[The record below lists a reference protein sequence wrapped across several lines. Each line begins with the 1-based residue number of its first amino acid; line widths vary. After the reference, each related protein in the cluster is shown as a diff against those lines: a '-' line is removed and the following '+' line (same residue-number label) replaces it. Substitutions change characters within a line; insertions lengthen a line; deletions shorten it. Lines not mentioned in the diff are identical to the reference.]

1 MKFSRWPVTSSS
13 YFYRNHQD
21 NDILVKALL
30 NEHEVTMPVTT
41 DKAPYYH
48 WDDVKRYYTEKL
60 NRFSSAHPDLM
71 PTVPA
76 DYSPGKTQ
84 KKLSEC
90 DNKDVTLHPQRR
102 HVCLRET

>member
-1 MKFSRWPVTSSS
+1 MEDISEHWRS
-13 YFYRNHQD
+13 YEIFPMACNIQLIFYRNHQD

-48 WDDVKRYYTEKL
+48 WYDVKRYYTEKL

-76 DYSPGKTQ
+76 DYSPGNL
-84 KKLSEC
+84 KKSL
-90 DNKDVTLHPQRR
+90 
-102 HVCLRET
+102 